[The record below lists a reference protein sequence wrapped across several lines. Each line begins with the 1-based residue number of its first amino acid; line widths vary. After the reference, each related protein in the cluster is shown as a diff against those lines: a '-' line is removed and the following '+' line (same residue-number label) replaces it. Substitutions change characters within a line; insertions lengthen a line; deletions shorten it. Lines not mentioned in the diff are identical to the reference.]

1 MFGRRILVKKEDTVD
16 TDNDTSNNAFLKL
29 MKVSSLHGDFVVPDY
44 QRGYRWSKIDVERLL
59 DDVYMFDERNDQ
71 AYCLQ
76 PVVVKRNQDES
87 FELIDGQQRLTTLFL
102 IYSHMHA
109 RNPDIDILDF
119 RIRYVTR
126 PNSEEFLSS
135 LSSYVA
141 ADGFNRPGNSDTN
154 IDFFFMCEAMEA
166 IDDWFSQTLERYQV
180 RASTARQR
188 IAAKFDTCVQLIWYE
203 VPSSE
208 DGNKMFTR
216 LNIGKIPLTNAEL
229 VKALFLSQNARK
241 PVPAEMQQEIVLQ
254 WDSMETQ
261 LRNESLWG
269 FLVGKPSKGGKDTR
283 IDLVLDLVAENAGGK
298 NDKYWTFYRLQE
310 MAIKDSPQ
318 KLWESINRTFL
329 NLRGWFEDSELYH
342 KIGYL
347 IASGSS
353 SIASLYKTSAK
364 SRKSDF
370 VTALNRLIKESVQCE
385 NVENLSYGSGNA
397 MISKILLLFNIL
409 SVMRA
414 SDKTQRFPFDKFR
427 TQLWSLEHIHAQQ
440 SQIAGDSTTWKQWL
454 ELHLKVLDDFR
465 ENQNTG
471 IDQEITLRER
481 MKAMIEA
488 KAPSKEDF
496 IQLQEEVFN
505 ALSDSDDVDYLDG
518 LANLALLNCG
528 NNSALGNS
536 VFAVKRDSI
545 IDMDKRGEF
554 IPFCTRMV
562 FLKYYSRSKDA
573 DMRFWTEKDR
583 QVYIAAIKEVLKD
596 YLAG

>member
-1 MFGRRILVKKEDTVD
+1 MFGHRFLVKKENAVNTDTVM
-16 TDNDTSNNAFLKL
+16 SNEASLKL
-29 MKVSSLHGDFVVPDY
+29 IKVSSLQGVFIVPGY
-44 QRGYRWSKIDVERLL
+44 QRGYRWSEIDVERLL
-59 DDVYMFDERNDQ
+59 DDVFTFDEKNNQ
-71 AYCLQ
+71 SYCLQ
-76 PVVVKRNQDES
+76 PVVVKRKENGE

-109 RNPDIDILDF
+109 MNPGIEISDF
-119 RIRYVTR
+119 HIRYDTR
-126 PNSEEFLSS
+126 PGSEAFLSS
-135 LSSYVA
+135 LSSYVTP
-141 ADGFNRPGNSDTN
+141 DGFNRPELSDSN
-154 IDFFFMCEAMEA
+154 IDFFFMSKAMET
-166 IDDWFSQTLERYQV
+166 IDDWFRKTKERYDV
-180 RASTARQR
+180 RTSSAQNKISE
-188 IAAKFDTCVQLIWYE
+188 KFDTCVKLIWYE
-203 VPSSE
+203 VPHSE
-208 DGNKMFTR
+208 DGNKMFAR

-241 PVPAEMQQEIVLQ
+241 PVSAEKQQEIVLQ

-269 FLVGKPSKGGKDTR
+269 FLLEKPSRGEKDTR
-283 IDLVLDLVAENAGGK
+283 IDIVLDLVAENAGGK

-310 MAIKDSPQ
+310 MAIKDSPE

-329 NLRGWFEDSELYH
+329 NLCGWFEDPELYH

-347 IASGSS
+347 VASGSS

-370 VTALNRLIKESVQCE
+370 VTVLNRLIKESVRCE

-397 MISKILLLFNIL
+397 MIYKILLLFNIL

-414 SDKTQRFPFDKFR
+414 SDKTQRFPFDKFK
-427 TQLWSLEHIHAQQ
+427 TQQWSLEHIHAQQ

-465 ENQNTG
+465 ENQHAG
-471 IDQEITLRER
+471 INQETTLRER

-488 KAPSKEDF
+488 KVLRKEEF
-496 IQLQEEVFN
+496 IQLQEEVFK

-545 IDMDKRGEF
+545 IDMDKHGEF

-562 FLKYYSRSKDA
+562 FLKYYANSKDA
-573 DMRFWTEKDR
+573 DMRFWTERDR
-583 QVYIAAIKEVLKD
+583 QVYLAAIKEVLKD
-596 YLAG
+596 YLAD

>member
-1 MFGRRILVKKEDTVD
+1 MD

-505 ALSDSDDVDYLDG
+505 ALSDSDDADYLDG